1 MSLETIQSLTPEE
14 LETAYGKKP
23 PLPIVPAPVKLA
35 AVTREESILNQIQR
49 TGVLKVAMRRD
60 VPPFGYIDER
70 QRWTGYCSDLA
81 VELQQYLADKLG
93 LDLGVELAE
102 LPSTLENRFSLIQ
115 EDTVHLE
122 CGPNTIR
129 QDLEGITFS
138 NPIWVSG
145 TRFLSQT
152 DRQNEINPHLSLE
165 GVRVGVLKN
174 TTTEQFIQTNY
185 PQAELIYF
193 EGSQGRAEAIEAV
206 AEGRVDTFASD
217 SILSLAEVAQQNLP
231 LNNYTLQPKLPLTC
245 DFYGLIL
252 PNDDPQWRTTVNQ
265 FLVEPSAQQVRKKWF
280 NQMFPSQLNDLEY
293 CLNR

>member
-1 MSLETIQSLTPEE
+1 MSLEIIQSLNPEE
-14 LETAYGKKP
+14 LEAAYGKKP
-23 PLPIVPAPVKLA
+23 PLPIIPPPVESA
-35 AVTREESILNQIQR
+35 TVARQESILTEIRR
-49 TGVLKVAMRRD
+49 TGVLKIAMRRD
-60 VPPFGYIDER
+60 APPFGFIDR
-70 QRWTGYCSDLA
+70 QQQWTGYCSDLA
-81 VELQQYLADKLG
+81 VELQEHLADKLG

-138 NPIWVSG
+138 NPIGASG
-145 TRFLSQT
+145 TRFLSQKK
-152 DRQNEINPHLSLE
+152 RQNEINPNLSLE

-185 PQAELIYF
+185 PQAEVVYF
-193 EGSQGRAEAIEAV
+193 EGPQGRAEAIAAV
-206 AEGRVDTFASD
+206 AEGRVDTFVSD

-231 LNNYTLQPKLPLTC
+231 LNNYTLQPQLPLTC
-245 DFYGLIL
+245 NFYGLIL

-265 FLVEPSAQQVRKKWF
+265 FLVEPSAEQVRKKWF
-280 NQMFPSQLNDLEY
+280 NQMFSSKVNDLEY